1 MKKIEEFEREETAEE
16 WLREGYKVVATRRN
30 IMFRNLIES
39 VRFLLFGNAGCA
51 ALVIGFMGGGATG
64 ASEGAFH
71 WLALSTVL
79 LFGIGTI
86 TSALTMF
93 LVTIVSIREAHGSES
108 ALKKFADGIGDR
120 DEVMFNIEST
130 TWRAA
135 DLATIAGIFS
145 TGAFVLGGIS
155 SLVLLVIFF

>member
-1 MKKIEEFEREETAEE
+1 MKKIDEFEREETAEE
-16 WLREGYKVVATRRN
+16 LLREGYKVVATRRN

-39 VRFLLFGNAGCA
+39 VRFLLFGNAGGA
-51 ALVIGFMGGGATG
+51 ALVIGFMGGGTAG
-64 ASEGAFH
+64 NEGVFH

-93 LVTIVSIREAHGSES
+93 LVTVVSIREAHGSED
-108 ALKKFADGIGDR
+108 ALKKFTDGDGNR
-120 DEVMFNIEST
+120 SEVMFNIEAP

-135 DLATIAGIFS
+135 DLATLAGIVS
-145 TGAFVLGGIS
+145 TAAFVLGGLA
-155 SLVLLVIFF
+155 SLSLLVVFF

>member
-1 MKKIEEFEREETAEE
+1 MKNIDGFEREETAEE

-39 VRFLLFGNAGCA
+39 IRFLLFGNAGGA
-51 ALVIGFMGGGATG
+51 GLVIGFMGGGASG
-64 ASEGAFH
+64 SEGVFH

-93 LVTIVSIREAHGSES
+93 LVTFVSIKEAHGSED
-108 ALKKFADGIGDR
+108 ALKKFTDGVGDR
-120 DEVMFNIEST
+120 SEVMFNIEAR
-130 TWRAA
+130 TWHAA
-135 DLATIAGIFS
+135 DLATLAGIVS
-145 TGAFVLGGIS
+145 VSAFVLGGTA
-155 SLVLLVIFF
+155 SLALLVIFF